1 MLALEVGSA
10 YVQRFLWSIPN
21 SVAAAFPNAF
31 FGRGASS
38 LFLALLLNLCE
49 PVHVCGDHHLDTE
62 IWSRLIR
69 LLRASSVTPRQF
81 SLFVSRDLMSLSPAT
96 A

>member
-1 MLALEVGSA
+1 MRDNLAQTLPSWTEQGWRMLALEVGSA
-10 YVQRFLWSIPN
+10 YVQRSLWSIPN

-31 FGRGASS
+31 FGRSASS

-49 PVHVCGDHHLDTE
+49 PVHVCGDHHFDAE

-69 LLRASSVTPRQF
+69 FLRASSVT
-81 SLFVSRDLMSLSPAT
+81 LL
-96 A
+96 